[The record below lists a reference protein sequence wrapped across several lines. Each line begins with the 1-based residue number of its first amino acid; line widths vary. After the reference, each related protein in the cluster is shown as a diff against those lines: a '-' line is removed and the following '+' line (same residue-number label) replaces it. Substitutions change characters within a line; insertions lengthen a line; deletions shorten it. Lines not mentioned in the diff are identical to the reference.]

1 MSIEQDLMGAQG
13 KNKSCQVVKTKIQEN
28 IHVDFQWEKWNDI
41 KGNPLPVV
49 VDVAD
54 DDGEQAEEEYDSGGV
69 DDGVQGLDAGREK
82 LHTAEVLRDRWGDQ
96 SSVLGDIVMARRY
109 VS

>member
-1 MSIEQDLMGAQG
+1 M
-13 KNKSCQVVKTKIQEN
+13 
-28 IHVDFQWEKWNDI
+28 
-41 KGNPLPVV
+41 V

-82 LHTAEVLRDRWGDQ
+82 LHTAEVLRDR
-96 SSVLGDIVMARRY
+96 
-109 VS
+109 

>member
-1 MSIEQDLMGAQG
+1 M
-13 KNKSCQVVKTKIQEN
+13 
-28 IHVDFQWEKWNDI
+28 
-41 KGNPLPVV
+41 V

-82 LHTAEVLRDRWGDQ
+82 LHTAEVLCDR
-96 SSVLGDIVMARRY
+96 
-109 VS
+109 